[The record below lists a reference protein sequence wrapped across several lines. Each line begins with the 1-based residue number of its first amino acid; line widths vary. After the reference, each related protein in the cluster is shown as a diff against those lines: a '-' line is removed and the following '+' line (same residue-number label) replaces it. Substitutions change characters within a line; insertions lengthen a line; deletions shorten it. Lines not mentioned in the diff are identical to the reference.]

1 MGMIR
6 RRNGQRSLWDAVLF
20 GAPDP
25 RKLMEPKLRVVDEVL
40 NDDALVDGVLEAM
53 RGRFAQSSRR
63 GRYGTPAEVAL
74 RMLVLK
80 HLKSWSYEQL
90 QWEVTGN
97 LVYRYFCRIDGGKVP
112 DAKTMVRLG
121 QLLEGDA
128 LRELFER
135 VVRLAAKR
143 RVTRGRKMRVDTT
156 VVETPIRYPSDS
168 RLCEDVTQVLCR
180 EVERAR
186 SQGVTAPRGFRN
198 VRRSVGRRQRE
209 ITQISRRPISREAK
223 RTALRRP
230 YRRLLATTRR
240 VLRQAE
246 QTVRRARRRWQRLS
260 GSARR
265 GVRTMQRMIALGR
278 RVVAQTKLR
287 IFKGITKSA
296 LKIVSVF
303 EPDTKILRRGK
314 THKPT
319 EYGQIVK
326 VQEAEGGV
334 VTDIAVVTEHDTK
347 LLVPSV
353 EHHRQIF
360 GRVPRVVATD
370 RGFFSLDNIRDVTT
384 MGVRCVAV
392 PKPGHRT
399 PGWLARE
406 RSRPFRRARAWRAG
420 GEARIARL
428 KHTFG
433 MHRTRYR
440 GANGVAR
447 CAYWAGIAN
456 NLMAISRH
464 GS

>member
-1 MGMIR
+1 
-6 RRNGQRSLWDAVLF
+6 
-20 GAPDP
+20 
-25 RKLMEPKLRVVDEVL
+25 
-40 NDDALVDGVLEAM
+40 
-53 RGRFAQSSRR
+53 
-63 GRYGTPAEVAL
+63 
-74 RMLVLK
+74 MLVLK

-90 QWEVTGN
+90 EWEVTGN
-97 LVYRYFCRIDGGKVP
+97 LVYRHFCRIDGGKVP

-128 LRELFER
+128 LRGLFDR
-135 VVRLAAKR
+135 VVQLAAKR

-209 ITQISRRPISREAK
+209 ITQISRRPISRDAK
-223 RTALRRP
+223 RAALRRP

-246 QTVRRARRRWQRLS
+246 QTVRRARRQWLRLS
-260 GSARR
+260 GRARR
-265 GVRTMQRMIALGR
+265 GVRTMQRVIQLGR

-287 IFKGITKSA
+287 VFKGITKSA
-296 LKIVSVF
+296 IKIVSIF
-303 EPDTKILRRGK
+303 EPETRILRRGK
-314 THKPT
+314 AHKPT
-319 EYGQIVK
+319 EYGQMVK
-326 VQEAEGGV
+326 VQEAEGGI
-334 VTDIAVVTEHDTK
+334 VTDLAVVTEHDTK

-353 EHHRQIF
+353 EHHRHVF
-360 GRVPRVVATD
+360 GRVPRLVATD
-370 RGFFSLDNIRDVTT
+370 RGFFSLDNVRDVAT

-392 PKPGHRT
+392 PKPGHRS
-399 PGWLARE
+399 PAWLARE

-433 MHRTRYR
+433 MHRARYR
-440 GANGVAR
+440 GEKGVAR
-447 CAYWAGIAN
+447 CVFWAGIAN
-456 NLMAISRH
+456 NLMAIGRH

>member
-1 MGMIR
+1 
-6 RRNGQRSLWDAVLF
+6 
-20 GAPDP
+20 
-25 RKLMEPKLRVVDEVL
+25 
-40 NDDALVDGVLEAM
+40 
-53 RGRFAQSSRR
+53 
-63 GRYGTPAEVAL
+63 
-74 RMLVLK
+74 MLVLK

-90 QWEVTGN
+90 EWEVTGN

-112 DAKTMVRLG
+112 DAKTLVRLG

-128 LRELFER
+128 LRGLFDR
-135 VVRLAAKR
+135 VVQLAAKR

-156 VVETPIRYPSDS
+156 VVETPIRYPNDS

-209 ITQISRRPISREAK
+209 ITQISRRPISRDAK
-223 RTALRRP
+223 RAALRRP

-246 QTVRRARRRWQRLS
+246 QTVKRARRRWQCLS
-260 GSARR
+260 GRARR
-265 GVRTMQRMIALGR
+265 GVRTMQRMIQLGR
-278 RVVAQTKLR
+278 RVVAQTKQR
-287 IFKGITKSA
+287 IFKGVMKSA
-296 LKIVSVF
+296 IKIVSVF

-319 EYGQIVK
+319 EYGQMVK
-326 VQEAEGGV
+326 VQEAEGRI
-334 VTDIAVVTEHDTK
+334 VTDVAVVTEHDTK

-353 EHHRQIF
+353 EHHRHVF

-370 RGFFSLDNIRDVTT
+370 RGFFSLDNIRDVAT

-392 PKPGHRT
+392 PKPGHRS

-420 GEARIARL
+420 GEARISRL

-440 GANGVAR
+440 AANGVAR
-447 CAYWAGIAN
+447 CAFWAGIAN
-456 NLMAISRH
+456 NLMAIGQH